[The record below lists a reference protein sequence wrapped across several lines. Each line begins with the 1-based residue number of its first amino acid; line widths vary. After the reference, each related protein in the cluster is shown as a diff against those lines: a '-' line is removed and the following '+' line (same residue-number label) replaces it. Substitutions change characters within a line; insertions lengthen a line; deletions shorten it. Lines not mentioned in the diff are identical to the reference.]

1 MLNCQLHPSVFK
13 HLNLNYDTGLCRKH
27 ILVSYCD
34 EVNDRIVFRGIRQ
47 AAIYRLRH
55 PEMHLFFFSF
65 LPIEVLQLK
74 DNYGI
79 LSLSGTHFVRLP
91 CDSSSF
97 HGLIKD
103 VTNSFSAI
111 NSHDWKIFSE
121 NASRLLLKER
131 IAEMMHS
138 NKHALGNQALHPLRA
153 AAVMLLN
160 NPDNVNCKKAFVS
173 RRDAYKDYMDK
184 PHMREIFEWTE
195 ILENPNDHFLTRTI
209 DFARQ
214 LEKIATY
221 GSSMKHANSLISEID
236 KANNLIK
243 LLYS

>member
-1 MLNCQLHPSVFK
+1 MVNCQLHPLVFK
-13 HLNLNYDTGLCRKH
+13 HLNLNYDTGLYRKH
-27 ILVSYCD
+27 ILVSYSD
-34 EVNDRIVFRGIRQ
+34 EVNDRIVFPGIRQ
-47 AAIYRLRH
+47 AAIYRLKY
-55 PEMHLFFFSF
+55 PEVHLFFFSF

-79 LSLSGTHFVRLP
+79 LSLTGTHFVRLP
-91 CDSSSF
+91 CDNSKL
-97 HGLIKD
+97 HGLVKN
-103 VTNSFSAI
+103 VTHPALII
-111 NSHDWKIFSE
+111 NSDQWKLFSE
-121 NASRLLLKER
+121 NASRLLLRER

-138 NKHALGNQALHPLRA
+138 KKHAVGNQALHPLRA

-160 NPDNVNCKKAFVS
+160 NPDNANCKQAFVS
-173 RRDAYKDYMDK
+173 RLDAYKDYMNK

-195 ILENPNDHFLTRTI
+195 IFKNPNDHFVNRTI

-214 LEKIATY
+214 LEIIAMH
-221 GSSMKHANSLISEID
+221 GNSMKHTRSLISEID